1 MAILEVQGLTKS
13 FGGLTAVND
22 LSFELRNGEILGII
36 GPNGAGKTTVF
47 NLITGFYHPNTGTVR
62 FKDETITGLRPYQI
76 CQRGLARTFQIT
88 QPFANL
94 SVLENVKIGAY
105 SRNPSSREATEEA
118 LRILETV
125 GLQEKRNE
133 YASALSIGHRKN
145 LELAK
150 AMATRPE
157 VILLDEVVAGL
168 NSKEADTMI
177 AHINKIREQ
186 GITILLIEHVM
197 KAIMSLSNRIVVIHY
212 GKKIAEGAP
221 EEVAKDPR
229 VIEAYLGEEYI
240 LAKSRK
246 T

>member
-1 MAILEVQGLTKS
+1 MVILEVSNLTKT

-22 LSFELRNGEILGII
+22 LSFGLEKGDILGII
-36 GPNGAGKTTVF
+36 GPNGAGKTTLF
-47 NLITGFYHPNTGTVR
+47 NLITGFYHPTAGTVS
-62 FKDETITGLRPYQI
+62 FKGEKITGLRPYQI
-76 CQRGLARTFQIT
+76 CKRGLARTFQIT

-94 SVLENVKIGAY
+94 TVLENVKIGAY
-105 SRNPSSREATEEA
+105 GRIPSSKGTTQEA

-125 GLQEKRNE
+125 GLHEKQNDL
-133 YASALSIGHRKN
+133 ASSLPIGHRKN

-150 AMATRPE
+150 ALATRPE

-168 NSKEADTMI
+168 NSKEADHMI
-177 AHINKIREQ
+177 DYINGIRKQ

-212 GKKIAEGAP
+212 GRKIAEGLP
-221 EEVAKDPR
+221 EEVSKDTK

-240 LAKSRK
+240 LAKNRRA
-246 T
+246 

>member
-1 MAILEVQGLTKS
+1 MVLLEVQGLTKS

-22 LSFELRNGEILGII
+22 LSFELKKGEILGII
-36 GPNGAGKTTVF
+36 GPNGAGKTTLF
-47 NLITGFYHPNTGTVR
+47 NLITGFYHPTTGTVS
-62 FKDETITGLRPYQI
+62 FKGEKITGLRPYQI
-76 CQRGLARTFQIT
+76 CKRGLALTFQIT

-94 SVLENVKIGAY
+94 TVLENVKIGAY
-105 SRNPSSREATEEA
+105 SRIPSNKEATQEA

-125 GLQEKRNE
+125 GLHGKRDDL
-133 YASALSIGHRKN
+133 ASALPVGHRKS

-150 AMATRPE
+150 VLATRPE

-168 NSKEADTMI
+168 NSKEADDMI
-177 AHINKIREQ
+177 NHINKIRKQ

-212 GKKIAEGAP
+212 GRKIVEGLP
-221 EEVAKDPR
+221 EEVSKDTK

-240 LAKSRK
+240 LAKNRRA
-246 T
+246 

>member
-1 MAILEVQGLTKS
+1 MALLEVSNLTKT

-22 LSFELRNGEILGII
+22 LSFGLKKGEILGII
-36 GPNGAGKTTVF
+36 GPNGAGKTTLF
-47 NLITGFYHPNTGTVR
+47 NLITGFYHPTAGTVSFR
-62 FKDETITGLRPYQI
+62 GEKITGLRPYQI
-76 CQRGLARTFQIT
+76 CKRGLARTFQIT

-94 SVLENVKIGAY
+94 TVLENVKIGAY
-105 SRNPSSREATEEA
+105 GRIPSNKETTLEA

-125 GLQEKRNE
+125 GLHEKCNDL
-133 YASALSIGHRKN
+133 ASSLPIGHRKS

-150 AMATRPE
+150 ALATRPE

-168 NSKEADTMI
+168 NSKEADNMI
-177 AHINKIREQ
+177 EYINRIQKQ

-212 GKKIAEGAP
+212 GRKIAEGLP
-221 EEVAKDPR
+221 EEVSKDTR

-240 LAKSRK
+240 LAKNRRA
-246 T
+246 

>member
-1 MAILEVQGLTKS
+1 MVLLEVKGLTKT
-13 FGGLTAVND
+13 FGGLTAVGD
-22 LSFELRNGEILGII
+22 LSFGLESGEILGLI
-36 GPNGAGKTTVF
+36 GPNGAGKTTLF
-47 NLITGFYHPNTGTVR
+47 NLVTGFYRPDAGTVF
-62 FKDETITGLRPYQI
+62 FKGEDITGLRPHKI
-76 CQRGLARTFQIT
+76 CSRGIARTFQIT

-94 SVLENVKIGAY
+94 TVLENVKIGAY
-105 SRNPSSREATEEA
+105 SRIPSNKEATQEA

-125 GLQEKRNE
+125 GLHEKRNDL
-133 YASALSIGHRKN
+133 ASALPIGHRKS

-150 AMATRPE
+150 ALATRPE

-168 NSKEADTMI
+168 NSKEVDGMI
-177 AHINKIREQ
+177 VHINKIQKQ

-212 GKKIAEGAP
+212 GRKIAEGLP
-221 EEVAKDPR
+221 EEVSKDTK

-240 LAKSRK
+240 LAKNRK